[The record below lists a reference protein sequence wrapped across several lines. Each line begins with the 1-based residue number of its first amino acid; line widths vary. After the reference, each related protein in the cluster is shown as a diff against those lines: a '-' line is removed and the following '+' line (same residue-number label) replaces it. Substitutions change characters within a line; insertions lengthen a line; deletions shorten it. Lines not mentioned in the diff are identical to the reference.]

1 MDGYDSSGDF
11 WRLMEDGSLAYDGD
25 GWLKDS
31 NGNYILENG
40 ECVGAD
46 AVEGGLL
53 KILKL
58 EDNSVNREIVQKMMR
73 NASMTE
79 KGTGIWWKHEG
90 NNEKAIT
97 LADSKYRGLY
107 EEHLSA
113 HNTLAIYNDMVE
125 EGSMDL
131 TPEYQAFT
139 ETLRYKLANVF
150 GLGDKTA
157 KLFGVEKYISYD
169 EYKANN
175 FIRGQPS
182 YQTNDSYSGYPVTT
196 LMGAGGSLTANP
208 HRGTDAGT
216 PKGTAAQLLFFN
228 DTSVVSTVGTD
239 KDSAQG
245 LYVTVKTDIEYQF
258 KGKNRTDSIYYRIM
272 HLSETS
278 VVKTD
283 CVTQTTALGK
293 TGNTGKLT
301 NYSTGKDVVYGYHAH
316 EDVYTQ
322 TMPSPYLDYLTGNTP
337 NVTARLYYKPED
349 RFFYD
354 KFIFANKN
362 NYTIRWDA
370 NTYN

>member
-1 MDGYDSSGDF
+1 MRRVLDRYDSSADYWKLNRDGTLSYDGEADLYDENGNIIYKSTN
-11 WRLMEDGSLAYDGD
+11 RGIQGSLSEILKISSDDAYALMKSAGLTWDGKTWLNDKNATDGSRVIGMDAKTKKGITYESLY
-25 GWLKDS
+25 KSVQITDS
-31 NGNYILENG
+31 LTGITG
-40 ECVGAD
+40 T
-46 AVEGGLL
+46 
-53 KILKL
+53 L
-58 EDNSVNREIVQKMMR
+58 ED
-73 NASMTE
+73 
-79 KGTGIWWKHEG
+79 
-90 NNEKAIT
+90 
-97 LADSKYRGLY
+97 
-107 EEHLSA
+107 
-113 HNTLAIYNDMVE
+113 HNPLNIYNAMVAAGRMDMGVVVTYDTTE
-125 EGSMDL
+125 ERL
-131 TPEYQAFT
+131 YVTVAP
-139 ETLRYKLANVF
+139 
-150 GLGDKTA
+150 
-157 KLFGVEKYISYD
+157 ISYD

-216 PKGTAAQLLFFN
+216 PKGTAAQPLFFN

-245 LYVTVKTDIEYQF
+245 LYVTVKTDITYEF
-258 KGKNRTDSIYYRIM
+258 KGKDRTDSIYYRIM

-278 VVKTD
+278 VVETNR
-283 CVTQTTALGK
+283 VTQTTVLGK
-293 TGNTGKLT
+293 SGNTGKLT

-322 TMPSPYLDYLTGNTP
+322 NMPSPYLDYLTGNTS
-337 NVTARLYYKPED
+337 NVTARLYYKPEN

-362 NYTIRWDA
+362 NYTIRGDA